1 MSVRSSGRLSASSNH
16 CYASNIQYIGDPSPV
31 ASMARKK
38 RSSADEEV
46 SGASR
51 SSPRKKRLYE
61 ANEKVYILKA
71 YVKWREAGSSH
82 WNSPMKELKKKYPT
96 MGPNYPKS
104 LYDKML
110 SIGTTANQ
118 WGDGRPVEY
127 GEEVWNEMVD
137 IIREHRA
144 NQEAPS
150 GNVLRV
156 GLLKVFNAKDVP
168 SVSAINKQKT
178 RMKFKVVL
186 VEYRPVLTAGKMKE
200 RLLYCDVQLALYYN
214 PGKWRGW
221 KLTVIIDEKWFTE
234 EKPVKAVVLKRK
246 GSPMGAAKFKTKSK
260 ETRTQLVKLMYL
272 CAISPTHGAIG
283 YWRLNWDHHV
293 RIDKRTGRE
302 VPAKCDSNL
311 LKPLWKKI
319 YQKAVIKFGQSHDI
333 RLVLDKAPSH
343 TSKASQKNIKDAGF
357 DECVIQA
364 ATSPDFSHLD
374 ASIFPTLE
382 KECNKAGASTASE
395 IEAAV
400 KKVWRSVTVD
410 ACRKATKRVVL
421 NMEESAKLHGGN
433 FYTEGHAS

>member
-1 MSVRSSGRLSASSNH
+1 MSVRSSGRLCRSSNH
-16 CYASNIQYIGDPSPV
+16 CFAGNIHIIGEGSPLV
-31 ASMARKK
+31 STGKRG
-38 RSSADEEV
+38 RSSADAEV

-61 ANEKVYILKA
+61 VNEKVYILKA

-96 MGPNYPKS
+96 MGKNYPKD
-104 LYDKML
+104 LYKKML
-110 SIGTTANQ
+110 TIGTTASQ
-118 WGDGRPVEY
+118 WGGGRPAEY
-127 GEEVWNEMVD
+127 GEEVWNEMAD

-150 GNVLRV
+150 GKQLRV
-156 GLLKVFNAKDVP
+156 GLLKVFNYAP
-168 SVSAINKQKT
+168 SVRSINVKKAE
-178 RMKFKVVL
+178 MKFRVVL

-200 RLLYCDVQLALYYN
+200 RKLYCDVQLALYYN
-214 PGKWRGW
+214 PGKWKGW
-221 KLTVIIDEKWFTE
+221 RLTVIIDEKWFTE
-234 EKPVKAVVLKRK
+234 EKPVKAKVLKRK

-272 CAISPTHGAIG
+272 CAVSPTHGAIG
-283 YWRLNWDHHV
+283 YYRLNWDHHV

-319 YQKAVIKFGQSHDI
+319 YQKAVTKFGQSHDI

-343 TSKASQKNIKDAGF
+343 ISKASQKNIKDAGF

-382 KECNKAGASTASE
+382 KECNKTGASTASE

-400 KKVWRSVTVD
+400 KTVWKLVTAE
-410 ACRKATKRVVL
+410 ACQKATRRVVL
-421 NMEESAKLHGGN
+421 NMEEIVKLKGGN
-433 FYTEGHAS
+433 MYTEGRAS